1 MSSSANQSSL
11 IKVENLSW
19 QVNDKNILEKISF
32 NVKKGEVIGIIG
44 PNGAG
49 KTSLLRC
56 LLNHQN
62 NTTGNI
68 YFKNKSITQ
77 YSAKQIAKSFA
88 VVAQKSTPI
97 FALSVF
103 DVVRMGLLPH
113 KGMFTLDS
121 DYDRHQVEISL
132 ERVGLSSLINEQFN
146 VLSGG
151 EQQRVLIARALV
163 QKAEVLFL
171 DEPTNHLDVYYQ
183 HQILQLVQSLN
194 ITVVMTVHDLNLAGH
209 YCQRLLLL
217 NNGSLVCD
225 NNPDQVLTSQ
235 HLTDVFNLTC
245 HRDQDPITK
254 SPRVSFSLNKHS
266 AADTNLNKSAPAS
279 GHINQHLL
287 QDVHQGNRTPS
298 NIS

>member
-1 MSSSANQSSL
+1 MSSLVNQPLL

-19 QVNDKNILEKISF
+19 QINDKHILNQVSF
-32 NVKKGEVIGIIG
+32 DIRKGEVIGIIG

-56 LLNHQN
+56 LLNHQSDHS
-62 NTTGNI
+62 GDV
-68 YFKNKSITQ
+68 YFKNKKICL

-121 DYDRHQVEISL
+121 DYDRHQVELSL
-132 ERVGLSSLINEQFN
+132 ERVGLTSLINEQFN

-183 HQILQLVQSLN
+183 HQILQLVKSLN
-194 ITVVMTVHDLNLAGH
+194 ITVIMTVHDLNLAGH

-225 NNPDQVLTSQ
+225 NIPDKVLTPEF
-235 HLTDVFNLTC
+235 LTNVFKLTC
-245 HRDQDPITK
+245 YRDQDPTTQ
-254 SPRVSFSLNKHS
+254 SPRVSFSLKTKNGTSTSQNSSVTAFELINH
-266 AADTNLNKSAPAS
+266 D
-279 GHINQHLL
+279 INQDHK
-287 QDVHQGNRTPS
+287 TPS
-298 NIS
+298 SIS

>member
-1 MSSSANQSSL
+1 MSSLVNQPSL
-11 IKVENLSW
+11 IKVDNLSW
-19 QVNDKNILEKISF
+19 QVNDKNILDKISF
-32 NVKKGEVIGIIG
+32 DVKKGEVIGVIG

-62 NTTGNI
+62 SFTGNVF
-68 YFKNKSITQ
+68 FKNKQITQ
-77 YSAKQIAKSFA
+77 YGAKQIAKSFA

-97 FALSVF
+97 FDLSVF

-121 DYDRHQVEISL
+121 DYDRHQIEISL
-132 ERVGLSSLINEQFN
+132 ERVGLSSLMYAQFN

-163 QKAEVLFL
+163 QKAVVLFL

-194 ITVVMTVHDLNLAGH
+194 ITVIMTVHDLNLAAH

-217 NNGSLVCD
+217 NKGRLVCD
-225 NNPDQVLTSQ
+225 NNPDKVLTPKYLSE
-235 HLTDVFNLTC
+235 VFNLTC
-245 HRDQDPITK
+245 HRDQDPITN
-254 SPRVSFSLNKHS
+254 SPRVSFSLNDDNCTGIASDMHQPAS
-266 AADTNLNKSAPAS
+266 QDISPHIDQHNQQLNKMSDRA
-279 GHINQHLL
+279 
-287 QDVHQGNRTPS
+287 
-298 NIS
+298 

>member
-1 MSSSANQSSL
+1 MSSLANQPSL
-11 IKVENLSW
+11 IKVDNLSW
-19 QVNDKNILEKISF
+19 QVNEKHILDQISF
-32 NVKKGEVIGIIG
+32 DVKKGEIIGIIG

-62 NTTGNI
+62 NTTGNV
-68 YFKNKSITQ
+68 YFKNKKITQ

-132 ERVGLSSLINEQFN
+132 ERVGLSSLMHQQFN

-183 HQILQLVQSLN
+183 HQILQLVQSLS
-194 ITVVMTVHDLNLAGH
+194 ITVIMTVHDLNLAGH

-225 NNPDQVLTSQ
+225 NKPNKVLTSEY
-235 HLTDVFNLTC
+235 LTDVFNLTC

-254 SPRVSFSLNKHS
+254 SPRVSFSLNKHNGTDS
-266 AADTNLNKSAPAS
+266 NADKSTRVTED
-279 GHINQHLL
+279 INQNIR
-287 QDVHQGNRTPS
+287 QDTHQDYKTSG